1 MSAERFRVNDWQ
13 SRLGALLAER
23 LAMPFAWGE
32 NDCCTF
38 ACDCVQAIS
47 GHDPAAGLRD
57 HRTAQAAATALA
69 GLGGVKGAADAR
81 LGPRI
86 TPLLAQVGDVGLGVL
101 EGRETLLV
109 CVGDAWVGPA
119 KDGMARLPFESV
131 PDTAWRAF

>member
-1 MSAERFRVNDWQ
+1 MTARYNDWQ
-13 SRLGALLAER
+13 SRLGAVLGER
-23 LAMPFAWGE
+23 MAKPFAWGE

-38 ACDCVQAIS
+38 ACDCVLALS
-47 GHDPAAGLRD
+47 GHDPAAGLRG
-57 HRTAQAAATALA
+57 HRTARDATETLQ
-69 GLGGVKGAADAR
+69 GIGGVQGAADAR

-86 TPLLAQVGDVGLGVL
+86 APLLAQVGDIGLGVL

-119 KDGMARLPFESV
+119 KDGMARLPFDSV